1 MPQIKVITP
10 IDLNPNDFD
19 LGILVANKISTKK
32 TQADWNET
40 LATAPGFILN
50 KPALTG
56 TAPIDLLTSTSTTA
70 PLSANQGKVLKDLVD
85 NKMKKTTGT
94 VTGDKV
100 LISSGATGVD
110 NVESTVTKTQLEAL
124 PAEVATATTTN
135 ATQDTAITALQ
146 TSQTA
151 QDVVIADKRN
161 KGTAPSAGKVMIE
174 SATGLDNT
182 SSTVDVA
189 LLEGFDARITALVPT
204 NKDKGSLPAGGS
216 KATPTVLT
224 AASFPTLLKDGEYL
238 AVPTT
243 ATDGYFTLPD
253 GTVEKLTVGDRIA
266 FDASN
271 STYKVIP
278 AGDNQTASEVP
289 ATPIVASPTSIGLS
303 SGDTAG
309 QLAELAAAIKSIP
322 GATPQTA
329 DNGLTQNTANNTQL
343 GGALITPTTIT
354 TTAANTLAIA
364 GLTTGIATDTG
375 LVVDAAGVIKKAP
388 AATAPYQELGKVI
401 APFTNY
407 TVPHAQGDINPNIG
421 IYVTSTNGFGKV
433 NVFGNNVDSD
443 NIFVFDPTTADVKI
457 RNNSADP
464 ITVDIYIKK

>member
-85 NKMKKTTGT
+85 
-94 VTGDKV
+94 
-100 LISSGATGVD
+100 L
-110 NVESTVTKTQLEAL
+110 
-124 PAEVATATTTN
+124 
-135 ATQDTAITALQ
+135 
-146 TSQTA
+146 
-151 QDVVIADKRN
+151 KRS
-161 KGTAPSAGKVMIE
+161 KGTTPAAGKLMIE

-182 SSTVDVA
+182 SSTLSLVD
-189 LLEGFDARITALVPT
+189 LEKQVISGYANPLSLDARLAVLETAQPTFDDVLVVAA
-204 NKDKGSLPAGGS
+204 LPATGVVDKLYVVTSGTG
-216 KATPTVLT
+216 KNK
-224 AASFPTLLKDGEYL
+224 SFYW
-238 AVPTT
+238 
-243 ATDGYFTLPD
+243 D
-253 GTVEKLTVGDRIA
+253 GTVFTQTDNEVQSFTAKTA
-266 FDASN
+266 F
-271 STYKVIP
+271 
-278 AGDNQTASEVP
+278 P
-289 ATPIVASPTSIGLS
+289 ATGEDGKLYVAKTGTDKGTYYWDGTTYQATTSVVAVTNALSSAVNTMTSTVNGTAVTAPIVNSVSNTSTINDISTTVNGVTGGSVSIINSNVIAL
-303 SGDTAG
+303 TAG
-309 QLAELAAAIKSIP
+309 VLTTTINGITSNAVTITD
-322 GATPQTA
+322 ATTA
-329 DNGLTQNTANNTQL
+329 DNGLTKTGNNIAL
-343 GGALITPTTIT
+343 GGSLLAPTVIT

-364 GLTTGIATDTG
+364 GLPTGVATDTG

-388 AATAPYQELGKVI
+388 ASTVVAPYQELGKVI

-433 NVFGNNVDSD
+433 NVFGNNIDSD